1 MNRIDH
7 GLNMDS
13 KVFTALKESFN
24 ASLRSTLM
32 RMEKF
37 AATEAKITITL
48 DIDLADSHVPD
59 HSRPQYNAERDV
71 VIPTFQHK
79 VTSSI
84 PVKDE
89 IKGKTGGV
97 GYELIW
103 DRDTKSYYMVATKE
117 VDQISLFDE
126 DQATLPDETAEAQTE
141 TAEEVCEEADEDEGN
156 DLEVE

>member
-13 KVFTALKESFN
+13 RVFTALKESFN
-24 ASLRSTLM
+24 SQLRSTLM

-59 HSRPQYNAERDV
+59 HSRPQYAAERDV
-71 VIPTFQHK
+71 TIPTFQHK

-89 IKGKTGGV
+89 VKGKTGGV
-97 GYELIW
+97 GFELIW
-103 DRDTKSYYMVATKE
+103 DRDTRAYYMISTKE
-117 VDQISLFDE
+117 ADQISLFDE
-126 DQATLPDETAEAQTE
+126 DQATLPDEQAEAHAADE
-141 TAEEVCEEADEDEGN
+141 AEEDEEQDDEA
-156 DLEVE
+156 

>member
-89 IKGKTGGV
+89 IKGKTGGI
-97 GYELIW
+97 GFELIW
-103 DRDTKSYYMVATKE
+103 DRDTKSYYMISTKE

-126 DQATLPDETAEAQTE
+126 DQATLPDEPAENQ
-141 TAEEVCEEADEDEGN
+141 TAEEANEDDEQEDEDEA
-156 DLEVE
+156 

>member
-126 DQATLPDETAEAQTE
+126 DQATLPDEPEDTQTADE
-141 TAEEVCEEADEDEGN
+141 TAEEADEDEGQ
-156 DLEVE
+156 EGE

>member
-97 GYELIW
+97 GFELIW
-103 DRDTKSYYMVATKE
+103 DRDTKSYYMISTKE

-126 DQATLPDETAEAQTE
+126 DQATLPDEPAETQYTDDA
-141 TAEEVCEEADEDEGN
+141 AEEEEGQEG
-156 DLEVE
+156 E

>member
-24 ASLRSTLM
+24 SQLRSTLM

-48 DIDLADSHVPD
+48 DIDLVDSHVPD
-59 HSRPQYNAERDV
+59 HSRPQYPAERDIT
-71 VIPTFQHK
+71 IPTFQHK

-89 IKGKTGGV
+89 VKGKTGGT

-103 DRDTKSYYMVATKE
+103 DRDTKSYYMISTKE
-117 VDQISLFDE
+117 ADQISMFDE
-126 DQATLPDETAEAQTE
+126 DQDMLPDEQMESSSEAAQCEGEGENEETE
-141 TAEEVCEEADEDEGN
+141 EDDDEN
-156 DLEVE
+156 